1 MARVGVAE
9 SDAGLFGYA
18 CRGTFFD
25 HDFLELIYVDA
36 AHRQQGVG
44 RALVGAVERARRTYK
59 LFTSTNKSN
68 AAMRAMLARLSYEPS
83 GVIRNLDP
91 GDPELV
97 FVKTFATPAGL
108 EPTPWTSSPFV
119 RPSRRIFPFCQ
130 RLYIEGM
137 GTIIAELGLD
147 EARAFQS
154 EIFSQIAL
162 ILRK

>member
-1 MARVGVAE
+1 MDFALRIGRPEDADRLIAFDYIARTDRRRADLIRRKLQDGACWVAE

-25 HDFLELIYVDA
+25 YDFLELIYVDA

-44 RALVGAVERARRTYK
+44 RALVAAVERARRTHK
-59 LFTSTNKSN
+59 LFTSTNESN

-97 FVKTFATPAGL
+97 FVKTFATPAGW
-108 EPTPWTSSPFV
+108 EPTP
-119 RPSRRIFPFCQ
+119 
-130 RLYIEGM
+130 
-137 GTIIAELGLD
+137 
-147 EARAFQS
+147 
-154 EIFSQIAL
+154 
-162 ILRK
+162 